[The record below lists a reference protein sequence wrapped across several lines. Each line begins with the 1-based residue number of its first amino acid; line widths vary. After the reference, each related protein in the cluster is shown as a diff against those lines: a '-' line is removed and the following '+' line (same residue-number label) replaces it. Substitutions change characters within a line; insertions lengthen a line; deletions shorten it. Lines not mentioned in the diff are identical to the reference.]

1 MHEEVKTNVIH
12 ADMLILQ
19 IETRVPVQ
27 LALEFFSHYVMATVL
42 VFQNNEQRQP
52 YWWRKPI
59 LWNVNAFPSFVPMN
73 LHDWKHSIEKASLYE
88 HAMYLRADSQT
99 ARAQFVVVWQLA
111 ESFVKPKNYTQV
123 SNIIELLTEKK

>member
-73 LHDWKHSIEKASLYE
+73 LHD
-88 HAMYLRADSQT
+88 
-99 ARAQFVVVWQLA
+99 
-111 ESFVKPKNYTQV
+111 
-123 SNIIELLTEKK
+123 